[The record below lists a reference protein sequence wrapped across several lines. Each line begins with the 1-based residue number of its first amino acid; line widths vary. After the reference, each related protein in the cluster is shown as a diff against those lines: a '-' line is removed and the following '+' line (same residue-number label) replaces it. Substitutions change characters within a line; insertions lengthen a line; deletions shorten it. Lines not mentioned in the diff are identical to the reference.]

1 MKSHIRMFAILFLLP
16 ISCGE
21 VAVDLPK
28 MPRPSPPPN
37 LDVVSKR
44 VIQNHAKALAKNPDD
59 VLSWRRYGDV
69 CLINGWPAEALVSYG
84 RAEDLGDPEAK
95 LMNAYTLRKLNDSS
109 AFTVAEEYFRLTQSQ
124 ECAESLAEWHYEDGS
139 LADAASWLNKT
150 KQLSVRGAS
159 LAILID
165 VQMGKFDLA
174 IEQTNRL
181 LERSQQPSVRAVATA
196 VGQATQDTRL
206 LSLFENSRG
215 INLMPMPPSLRR
227 LQPLNRT
234 ELADA
239 GRVIRIRETFEP
251 EEALQKIDPI
261 LRQRPNSPIIQ
272 AIGADLEYKIGE
284 LEEARVRLDRVRSQ
298 QIADYE
304 FWLIDAMVHSE
315 IYTSDR
321 SDSDA
326 LTQADT
332 SVQRALL
339 INPDVPEA
347 HQIRAM
353 VHEQQG
359 NLHEAQLSFETAS
372 DLNNEVVGKVR
383 MLSESLRCMALA
395 GELTQA
401 LNQLDKL
408 STEYGEEI
416 SAPRIEAAVIAF
428 RLEDE
433 ERFLQYFEQLNAESK
448 AIVNNRIG
456 IDPIQ

>member
-1 MKSHIRMFAILFLLP
+1 M
-16 ISCGE
+16 
-21 VAVDLPK
+21 
-28 MPRPSPPPN
+28 
-37 LDVVSKR
+37 
-44 VIQNHAKALAKNPDD
+44 
-59 VLSWRRYGDV
+59 
-69 CLINGWPAEALVSYG
+69 
-84 RAEDLGDPEAK
+84 
-95 LMNAYTLRKLNDSS
+95 
-109 AFTVAEEYFRLTQSQ
+109 
-124 ECAESLAEWHYEDGS
+124 
-139 LADAASWLNKT
+139 
-150 KQLSVRGAS
+150 
-159 LAILID
+159 
-165 VQMGKFDLA
+165 
-174 IEQTNRL
+174 
-181 LERSQQPSVRAVATA
+181 
-196 VGQATQDTRL
+196 
-206 LSLFENSRG
+206 
-215 INLMPMPPSLRR
+215 
-227 LQPLNRT
+227 
-234 ELADA
+234 
-239 GRVIRIRETFEP
+239 IRIRETFQP

-401 LNQLDKL
+401 LNQLDEL

-448 AIVNNRIG
+448 AMINNRIG